1 MKHVLLSGLMII
13 AALDSL
19 HAQVTVDVTKITCR
33 QFLLMRNAEAL
44 SYWLSGYYHGQRG
57 DTIVDTEALKSNMK
71 KLRNECHTGNN
82 MQSPIMQI
90 IESSVA
96 KR

>member
-1 MKHVLLSGLMII
+1 MKYLLLTGLMIV
-13 AALDSL
+13 AALDSS

-44 SYWLSGYYHGQRG
+44 SYWLSGYFHGRRG

-71 KLRNECHTGNN
+71 TLRNECHTGDH

-90 IESSVA
+90 IESSIA